1 MANPFDSLPELPD
14 DLADAFDGMKLAI
27 LRHQLDG
34 WREIS
39 AADTLH
45 MLDLLRL
52 LAAAKETR

>member
-14 DLADAFDGMKLAI
+14 DLADAFDGLKLAI
-27 LRHQLDG
+27 LRHKADG

-39 AADTLH
+39 AADSLH

-52 LAAAKETR
+52 LVTAKETQ